1 MTEIL
6 RVAGSPQD
14 DRPGGQ
20 VDNPTPLGVRISVA
34 TPEADLSAAV
44 VPGVSTI
51 FYPKVDSP
59 EQVQLADGVI
69 HRLERL
75 RGIRPGTVELCPM
88 IETPQGVSS
97 AHAIASSS
105 SRIRAFGVGPNIHH
119 VLEGDALAYARAE
132 CELQALAL
140 GRRPLDLRYVP
151 D

>member
-1 MTEIL
+1 MCH
-6 RVAGSPQD
+6 S

-20 VDNPTPLGVRISVA
+20 VDNPAPVGVRISVA

-51 FYPKVDSP
+51 FYPKVESA
-59 EQVQLADGVI
+59 EQVQLADRLV
-69 HRLERL
+69 HRLEQL

-88 IETPQGVSS
+88 IETPKGVSS
-97 AHAIASSS
+97 AHAIAASS

-119 VLEGDALAYARAE
+119 MLEADALAFARSE

>member
-1 MTEIL
+1 
-6 RVAGSPQD
+6 
-14 DRPGGQ
+14 
-20 VDNPTPLGVRISVA
+20 VRISAA

-44 VPGVSTI
+44 VPGVTAI
-51 FYPKVDSP
+51 FYPKVESP
-59 EQVQLADGVI
+59 EQVQLADGLV
-69 HRLERL
+69 HKLERL

-88 IETPQGVSS
+88 VETPIGVAS

-105 SRIRAFGVGPNIHH
+105 SRIGAFGVGPNIHH
-119 VLEGDALAYARAE
+119 ALEGDALTYARAE